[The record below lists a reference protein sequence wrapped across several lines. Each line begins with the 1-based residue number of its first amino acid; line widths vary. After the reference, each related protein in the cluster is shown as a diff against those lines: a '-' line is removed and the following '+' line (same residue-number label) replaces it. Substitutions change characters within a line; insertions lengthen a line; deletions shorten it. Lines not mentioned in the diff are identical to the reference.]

1 MIKSLEI
8 KSVIEGS
15 MLSIYFQS
23 DKEEFNTKGGKKAI
37 HTEFWMEHLNYNASL
52 EYYSRDAL

>member
-8 KSVIEGS
+8 KSVIESS

-23 DKEEFNTKGGKKAI
+23 DKEGLNTEGKKKPF
-37 HTEFWMEHLNYNASL
+37 T
-52 EYYSRDAL
+52 

>member
-1 MIKSLEI
+1 
-8 KSVIEGS
+8 

-23 DKEEFNTKGGKKAI
+23 DKEELNTEGKKKAI
-37 HTEFWMEHLNYNASL
+37 HIAFWMEYLNYNAFL